1 GFSIWLGL
9 RCPVNHPKTLAPS
22 NPLPD
27 LRGQPAVEYLKQEG
41 LYDSLAEAV
50 AAARFNADTLPSPD
64 AYQFS
69 NPGQGLRAT
78 FTSSR
83 ARIVSS
89 KGGRESELTF
99 KVIGYGYGSWR
110 TELYSQN
117 IVARRNLIE
126 HEYSLQKESAIPG
139 SQPAIKEWFVNS
151 EAGIEHGFT
160 LP

>member
-1 GFSIWLGL
+1 SQISNSLPPTSLMKAILIMTTYSSYFSHRSGQFLRLASVMILAGFSICLGL
-9 RCPVNHPKTLAPS
+9 RGAVNHMKTVSPA

-27 LRGQPAVEYLKQEG
+27 LRGQPAVEYLKQQG
-41 LYDSLAEAV
+41 LYASLAEAV

-89 KGGRESELTF
+89 KVGRESELTF
-99 KVIGYGYGSWR
+99 KVIGYGYGSRR

-117 IVARRNLIE
+117 I
-126 HEYSLQKESAIPG
+126 
-139 SQPAIKEWFVNS
+139 
-151 EAGIEHGFT
+151 
-160 LP
+160 